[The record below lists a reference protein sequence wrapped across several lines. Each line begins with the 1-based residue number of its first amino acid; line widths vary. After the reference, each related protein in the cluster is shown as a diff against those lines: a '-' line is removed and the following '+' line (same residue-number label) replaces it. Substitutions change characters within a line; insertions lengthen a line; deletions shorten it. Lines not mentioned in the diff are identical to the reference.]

1 MFENETDEDNWIR
14 KNCGENPDNKFG
26 YGHTEF
32 YKAVNN
38 NLRSETKP
46 LVDGIE
52 GRKSLE
58 LVNAL
63 YESVETG
70 KIVNLGSYS
79 SKNKLGLI

>member
-1 MFENETDEDNWIR
+1 MF
-14 KNCGENPDNKFG
+14 GS
-26 YGHTEF
+26 GHTEF
-32 YKAVNN
+32 YKAVNH

-79 SKNKLGLI
+79 SKNKLGLIWKERAIACETIISITKYD